1 LILIDEQETRMAGTR
16 KETDTFGSIEVASDR
31 YWGAQTQRSLHNFKI
46 GDERMPVPLVH
57 ALGIVKRAAAET
69 NVKLGKLD
77 QVLGE
82 VIAVAA
88 TEIIEGKLDQ
98 HFPLVIWQTGSGTQ
112 TNMNANEVISNR
124 AIELLGG
131 ELGSKKPVHPND
143 HVNMSQS
150 SNDTFPTAMHIATA
164 TETVNRLFPA
174 LDHIT
179 NALREKE
186 NAFSHIIKIGRTHT
200 QDATPLT
207 LGQEFSGYRAALEYS
222 RRRIEDALSD
232 IYLLA
237 QGGTAVGT
245 GLNSP
250 KGFDTCFAEAVSE
263 ITGLPFKTAPNKF
276 EALASH
282 GALTNFH
289 GSLNALATDLF
300 KIANDIR
307 FLGSGPRSG
316 LGELNL
322 PENEPGSSIMPG
334 KVNPTQAEALT
345 MVATQVFGNHSAV
358 TFASSQG
365 HFELNVFKPVIAYNV
380 LQSIRI
386 LSDAMISF
394 TDHCIKGIEAN
405 EARIKDLLDRSLM
418 LVTALAP
425 EIGYDNAALIA
436 KTAHKN
442 GTTLREEALKTG
454 LVTDEDY
461 DRLVQ
466 PEKMTSPH

>member
-1 LILIDEQETRMAGTR
+1 MTGTR

-46 GDERMPVPLVH
+46 GGERMPVPLVH

-82 VIAVAA
+82 VIALAA
-88 TEIIEGKLDQ
+88 TEIIEGKLDE

-164 TETVNRLFPA
+164 METINRLFPA

-186 NAFSHIIKIGRTHT
+186 IAFSDIIKIGRTHT
-200 QDATPLT
+200 QDATPLA

-222 RRRIEDALSD
+222 RRRIEDALAN

-394 TDHCIKGIEAN
+394 TDHCIIGIEAN

-425 EIGYDNAALIA
+425 EIGYDNAAMIA

-461 DRLVQ
+461 DRLVRA
-466 PEKMTSPH
+466 EKMTSPH

>member
-1 LILIDEQETRMAGTR
+1 MAGTR

-82 VIAVAA
+82 VMAVAA
-88 TEIIEGKLDQ
+88 TEIIECKLDQ

-112 TNMNANEVISNR
+112 TNMNTNEVISNR
-124 AIELLGG
+124 DIELLGG

-222 RRRIEDALSD
+222 RHRIEDALSD

-250 KGFDTCFAEAVSE
+250 K
-263 ITGLPFKTAPNKF
+263 
-276 EALASH
+276 
-282 GALTNFH
+282 
-289 GSLNALATDLF
+289 
-300 KIANDIR
+300 
-307 FLGSGPRSG
+307 
-316 LGELNL
+316 
-322 PENEPGSSIMPG
+322 
-334 KVNPTQAEALT
+334 
-345 MVATQVFGNHSAV
+345 
-358 TFASSQG
+358 
-365 HFELNVFKPVIAYNV
+365 
-380 LQSIRI
+380 
-386 LSDAMISF
+386 
-394 TDHCIKGIEAN
+394 
-405 EARIKDLLDRSLM
+405 
-418 LVTALAP
+418 
-425 EIGYDNAALIA
+425 
-436 KTAHKN
+436 
-442 GTTLREEALKTG
+442 
-454 LVTDEDY
+454 
-461 DRLVQ
+461 
-466 PEKMTSPH
+466 